1 MKRNV
6 QLKAAIFDSGLTQ
19 GQLAKQARVPEMYIS
34 LAVNGKY
41 NLNAAQRR
49 KIARALG
56 RQETDLF
63 PVDRSKKKL
72 AMRKSNWGTHSN
84 RDTAA

>member
-19 GQLAKQARVPEMYIS
+19 SQLAKRARVPEMYVS

-41 NLNAAQRR
+41 NLNAAQRK

-56 RQETDLF
+56 RQEAELF
-63 PVDRSKKKL
+63 PAERTEKKGP
-72 AMRKSNWGTHSN
+72 AEGQ
-84 RDTAA
+84 